1 MNSLTLYRK
10 TSSGWPP
17 TSYKYYNN
25 LQEIQQ
31 MSSINIQIPKLI
43 EPFKAFPRTSWEF
56 PFLCLCFT
64 IIWFLFCLCNTLVL
78 MCFLTLTIREIS
90 TPASVPFF
98 QMVSWQFQVFVLY
111 YSFSVVFFFFFYWVI
126 TWKCGQTLNSTLLL
140 GNRLSISK
148 RFSPEVCR

>member
-111 YSFSVVFFFFFYWVI
+111 YSFSVVFFFF
-126 TWKCGQTLNSTLLL
+126 LLL
-140 GNRLSISK
+140 SYNMKMWSDTEFYPPFRQQTKHQQKIQSRSL
-148 RFSPEVCR
+148 